1 MPKKSAEHVSK
12 LERSKIEQHG
22 TSSCLLLYFLCV
34 IRFGTNLGEK
44 QTRSQPIKQD
54 DNMKELLGGTG
65 GGGVG
70 KYLSMKRP
78 ANHDPAPAKKKKERG
93 NFSDFSTW

>member
-1 MPKKSAEHVSK
+1 MPKKSVEHASK
-12 LERSKIEQHG
+12 QEKNRIEQHG
-22 TSSCLLLYFLCV
+22 AFAYLSLSFLYV
-34 IRFGTNLGEK
+34 IRFGINLGEK

-65 GGGVG
+65 GGVG
-70 KYLSMKRP
+70 KYLSLKRP
-78 ANHDPAPAKKKKERG
+78 ANPDPAPSKKKKERS